1 MIILGSQQDGVWMSD
16 QAGLCSVGQKALGE
30 DVSATLGAILT
41 LPFEL
46 HFRRAQ
52 AVTSGGRE
60 SRLKST
66 TVDTERRNLDK
77 PQN

>member
-46 HFRRAQ
+46 HFCRAQ